1 VTENLTFNLLLMTVL
16 VLAPIVAASLLF
28 TTAPYGRHNRKRTGP
43 GLPTRLAWVVME
55 SPAVLAFGWFFFS
68 GPHAGELVPI
78 LLLLLWC
85 SHYVHR
91 TFIYPFQMRVREGDA
106 MPVAVVAM
114 GFTFNFINAYLN
126 ASWIGTYGSYAR
138 AWLADP
144 RFFLGVA
151 VFAAGWVINR
161 QSDAILRGLR
171 RSGESGYKVPRGG
184 FYRWVSCPN
193 YFGELVTWVGWT
205 IATWSLAGLAF
216 AVFTAANLV
225 PRALSN
231 HRWYR
236 KTFDD
241 YPAERRAVIPL
252 VL

>member
-1 VTENLTFNLLLMTVL
+1 LTDNVTFNLLLMTVL
-16 VLAPIVAASLLF
+16 ILAPIVAASLLF
-28 TTAPYGRHNRKRTGP
+28 TTAPYGRHNRKLTGP

-55 SPAVLAFGWFFFS
+55 SPAVLAFAWFFFS
-68 GPHAGELVPI
+68 GTHAGELVPL
-78 LLLLLWC
+78 LLLLLWA

-91 TFIYPFQMRVREGDA
+91 AFIYPFQMRVREGDS

-126 ASWIGTYGSYAR
+126 ASWIGTYGSYVPS
-138 AWLADP
+138 WLGDP
-144 RFFLGVA
+144 RFLVGVA

-171 RSGESGYKVPRGG
+171 KPGESGYRIPRGG

-193 YFGELVTWVGWT
+193 YFGELLTWVGWT

-225 PRALSN
+225 PRALAN

-252 VL
+252 LL